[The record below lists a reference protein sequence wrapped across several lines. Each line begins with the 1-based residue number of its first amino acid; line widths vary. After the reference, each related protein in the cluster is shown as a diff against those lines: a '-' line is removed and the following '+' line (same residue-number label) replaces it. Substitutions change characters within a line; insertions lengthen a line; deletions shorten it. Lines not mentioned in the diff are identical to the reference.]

1 MSSRS
6 PSVLS
11 RIALPL
17 EGEAAR
23 ASFQLAPD
31 RIHLNNGS
39 FGAVPRSVEAAQA
52 GLRVEIERDPTTFL
66 DEIYPAEV
74 RHAAGIAAQWFG
86 GEAQD
91 WVFCENATSAL
102 AGVLAAFPFQPGD
115 EMLTTSHA
123 YGAVVKAMRLWAQRS
138 GAALCIAELPTILE
152 EEQQV
157 VQAIAAAFTPRT
169 RLLVIDHITSP
180 TAAVLPVAGIVRA
193 ARTSGIAVFVDGA
206 HAPGQIPLDVP
217 ALGADWYTGN
227 AHKWFFASR
236 GCGLLWTAPA
246 RQEMTRPAVPSH
258 GTDKGYTEAFD
269 WIGTRD
275 VTPWLCLGAAAQA
288 FEGFGGE
295 RLMARNRQLAAEAA
309 ETVIAAVGGAISAP
323 LSMRA
328 AMATICLRGKPGAP
342 SDGHLKIR
350 ASLRDQGVVIAANVL
365 NGFLCLRLSAQIYNS
380 VADYAR
386 CADVLARDRVFQA
399 VAFAT

>member
-1 MSSRS
+1 MSSLS
-6 PSVLS
+6 PSDLS

-17 EGEAAR
+17 EGEGAR

-52 GLRVEIERDPTTFL
+52 HWRAEVERDPTTFL
-66 DEIYPAEV
+66 DEVYPAEV
-74 RHAAGIAAQWFG
+74 RRAAGVAAQWFG

-102 AGVLAAFPFQPGD
+102 AGVLAAFPLKPGD

-123 YGAVVKAMRLWAQRS
+123 YGAVVKAMRLWAHRS
-138 GAALCIAELPTILE
+138 GAALRVAELPTILE
-152 EEQQV
+152 DERQV

-180 TAAVLPVAGIVRA
+180 TAAVFPAAEIVQVARKA
-193 ARTSGIAVFVDGA
+193 GIAVFVDGA
-206 HAPGQIPLDVP
+206 HAPGQIELDVP

-227 AHKWFFASR
+227 AHKWFFAPR

-258 GTDKGYTEAFD
+258 GTDEGYTEAFD

-275 VTPWLCLGAAAQA
+275 VTPWLCLGAAALA
-288 FEGFGGE
+288 FDGFGGE
-295 RLMARNRQLAAEAA
+295 SLMARNRQLAAEAA
-309 ETVIAAVGGAISAP
+309 EIVMAAVGGAVSASA
-323 LSMRA
+323 SMRA
-328 AMATICLRGKPGAP
+328 AMAAICFPLQPAALA
-342 SDGHLKIR
+342 DAHLKVR
-350 ASLRDQGVVIAANVL
+350 ASLRQQGVVVAANVL
-365 NGFLCLRLSAQIYNS
+365 EGLLCVRLSAQIYNS
-380 VADYAR
+380 IADYKR
-386 CADVLARDRVFQA
+386 CAEILARDSIFRA
-399 VAFAT
+399 VASVN

>member
-1 MSSRS
+1 MSSLS
-6 PSVLS
+6 PSALS
-11 RIALPL
+11 RTALPF
-17 EGEAAR
+17 EGEEALR
-23 ASFQLAPD
+23 FFQLAPD

-52 GLRVEIERDPTTFL
+52 RWRAEIERDPTTFL
-66 DEIYPAEV
+66 DEVYPAEV
-74 RHAAGIAAQWFG
+74 RRAAAIAARGFG

-102 AGVLAAFPFQPGD
+102 AGVLAAFPLKPGD

-138 GAALCIAELPTILE
+138 GAALRFAELPSILDE
-152 EEQQV
+152 ERQV
-157 VQAIAAAFTPRT
+157 VEAVMAAFTERT

-180 TAAVLPVAGIVRA
+180 TAAVFPVAEIVRA
-193 ARTSGIAVFVDGA
+193 ARAAGIAVFVDGA
-206 HAPGQIPLDVP
+206 HTLGQIGLNVP

-227 AHKWFFASR
+227 AHKWFFAPR
-236 GCGLLWTAPA
+236 GCGLLWTAPG

-275 VTPWLCLGAAAQA
+275 VTPWLCLAAAAQA
-288 FEGFGGE
+288 FEEFGGK
-295 RLMARNRQLAAEAA
+295 RLIARNRQLAAEAVDILV
-309 ETVIAAVGGAISAP
+309 TAVGGAVSAP

-328 AMATICLRGKPGAP
+328 AMATICFPVKPAA
-342 SDGHLKIR
+342 SADAHLKLR
-350 ASLRDQGVVIAANVL
+350 ASLREKGMVVAANVL
-365 NGFLCLRLSAQIYNS
+365 NGFLCLRWSAQIYNS
-380 VADYAR
+380 IADYER
-386 CADVLARDRVFQA
+386 CTEILARDHVFRA
-399 VAFAT
+399 VAFLD